1 MSRLYVI
8 GDKKTGVLFLK
19 TDPLRSVIIPTNAIR
34 AYAKAE
40 KITFEE
46 AFGRV
51 GSVAKFLTNKG
62 SKSPKY
68 PDSSPLFKAVGD
80 LIAGGE
86 TLSDADFCFVAD
98 LSAEASKGFDAKR
111 FSSGR
116 FSSGRFSSARFSS
129 GRFSSARFTSGRF
142 SSARFSSSPVM
153 DALSLLSAP
162 ESLGDTIPKAA
173 FTPRGG
179 AGKKAAAKKAPAKK
193 APAKKARAR
202 KAPARKAPAKR
213 PRT

>member
-19 TDPLRSVIIPTNAIR
+19 TDPLRTVIIPTKAIQ

-40 KITFEE
+40 KISFED

-62 SKSPKY
+62 SKNPKY

-86 TLSDADFCFVAD
+86 MLSDADFCFVAD
-98 LSAEASKGFDAKR
+98 LSAAASKGFDAKR

-142 SSARFSSSPVM
+142 SSARFSSGRFSSSPVM

-162 ESLGDTIPKAA
+162 ESAGDAIPEAV
-173 FTPRGG
+173 FTPRGA
-179 AGKKAAAKKAPAKK
+179 AGKKAPAKK
-193 APAKKARAR
+193 APAKKTRA
-202 KAPARKAPAKR
+202 KKAPAKKPTR
-213 PRT
+213 

>member
-19 TDPLRSVIIPTNAIR
+19 TDPLRTVIIPTKAIQ

-40 KITFEE
+40 KISFEE

-62 SKSPKY
+62 AKTPKY

-80 LIAGGE
+80 LIEGGE
-86 TLSDADFCFVAD
+86 MLLDADFCFVAD
-98 LSAEASKGFDAKR
+98 ISAAASKGFDAKR

-142 SSARFSSSPVM
+142 SSARFSSGRFSSSPVM

-162 ESLGDTIPKAA
+162 ESPGDKIPQAE
-173 FTPRGG
+173 FSPRGAG
-179 AGKKAAAKKAPAKK
+179 GKKAAAKKAPAKK
-193 APAKKARAR
+193 ARAK
-202 KAPARKAPAKR
+202 KAPAKK
-213 PRT
+213 PTK

>member
-19 TDPLRSVIIPTNAIR
+19 TDPLRSVIIPANAIR

-40 KITFEE
+40 KISFEE

-62 SKSPKY
+62 SKTPKY
-68 PDSSPLFKAVGD
+68 PDSSPLFKAVGE
-80 LIAGGE
+80 LIADGE
-86 TLSDADFCFVAD
+86 VLSDADFCFVAD
-98 LSAEASKGFDAKR
+98 LSAAASKGFDARR

-116 FSSGRFSSARFSS
+116 FS
-129 GRFSSARFTSGRF
+129 SGRF

-162 ESLGDTIPKAA
+162 EFPGDTIPEAT
-173 FTPRGG
+173 FTPRPA
-179 AGKKAAAKKAPAKK
+179 AGRKAPATTAPTTKARAKKAPA
-193 APAKKARAR
+193 R
-202 KAPARKAPAKR
+202 KRR
-213 PRT
+213 S

>member
-1 MSRLYVI
+1 
-8 GDKKTGVLFLK
+8 
-19 TDPLRSVIIPTNAIR
+19 
-34 AYAKAE
+34 
-40 KITFEE
+40 
-46 AFGRV
+46 V

-62 SKSPKY
+62 SKTPKY

-86 TLSDADFCFVAD
+86 MLSDADFCFVAD
-98 LSAEASKGFDAKR
+98 LSAAASKGFDAKR

-142 SSARFSSSPVM
+142 SSSPVV

-162 ESLGDTIPKAA
+162 ESPGDKIPQAE
-173 FTPRGG
+173 FTPRKSVG
-179 AGKKAAAKKAPAKK
+179 KKAPAKK
-193 APAKKARAR
+193 ARAKKARAR
-202 KAPARKAPAKR
+202 KAPAKS

>member
-19 TDPLRSVIIPTNAIR
+19 TDPLRTVIIPTKAIQ

-40 KITFEE
+40 KISFEE

-62 SKSPKY
+62 SKTPKY

-98 LSAEASKGFDAKR
+98 LSAAASKGFDAKR

-129 GRFSSARFTSGRF
+129 GRFSS
-142 SSARFSSSPVM
+142 SPVM

-162 ESLGDTIPKAA
+162 ESLGDTIPEATFA
-173 FTPRGG
+173 PRGK
-179 AGKKAAAKKAPAKK
+179 AGKKAPVKKAPAKK
-193 APAKKARAR
+193 APAKKPRAK
-202 KAPARKAPAKR
+202 KAAAKR
-213 PRT
+213 PAK

>member
-19 TDPLRSVIIPTNAIR
+19 TDPLRTVIIPTKAIQ

-40 KITFEE
+40 KISFDE

-98 LSAEASKGFDAKR
+98 LSAAASKGFDAKR

-142 SSARFSSSPVM
+142 SSARFSSGRFSSSPVM
-153 DALSLLSAP
+153 DALSLLSTP
-162 ESLGDTIPKAA
+162 ESLGDTIPEAA
-173 FTPRGG
+173 FAPRG
-179 AGKKAAAKKAPAKK
+179 AAAKKGSAKKAPAKK
-193 APAKKARAR
+193 APAKKARA
-202 KAPARKAPAKR
+202 KKAPAKT
-213 PRT
+213 PAK

>member
-19 TDPLRSVIIPTNAIR
+19 TDPLRSVIIPANAIR

-40 KITFEE
+40 KISFEE

-62 SKSPKY
+62 SKTPKY
-68 PDSSPLFKAVGD
+68 PDSSPLFKAVGE
-80 LIAGGE
+80 LIADGE
-86 TLSDADFCFVAD
+86 VLSDADFCFVAD
-98 LSAEASKGFDAKR
+98 LSAAASKGFDARR

-129 GRFSSARFTSGRF
+129 GRFSSARF
-142 SSARFSSSPVM
+142 SSSPVM

-162 ESLGDTIPKAA
+162 ESPGDTIPEAT
-173 FTPRGG
+173 FTPRPA
-179 AGKKAAAKKAPAKK
+179 AGRKAPATTAPTTKARAKKAPAT
-193 APAKKARAR
+193 
-202 KAPARKAPAKR
+202 KR
-213 PRT
+213 RT

>member
-98 LSAEASKGFDAKR
+98 LSAAASKGFDARR

-142 SSARFSSSPVM
+142 SSARFSSGRFSSSPVM

-162 ESLGDTIPKAA
+162 DSPGDTIPEAS
-173 FTPRGG
+173 FTPRRA
-179 AGKKAAAKKAPAKK
+179 AGRKAPAKKAAAKKAPARKARAKK
-193 APAKKARAR
+193 APAKKPR
-202 KAPARKAPAKR
+202 K
-213 PRT
+213 

>member
-8 GDKKTGVLFLK
+8 GDRKTGVLFLK
-19 TDPLRSVIIPTNAIR
+19 TDPLRTVIIPTKAIQ
-34 AYAKAE
+34 AYAKSE
-40 KITFEE
+40 KISFEE

-62 SKSPKY
+62 SKTPKY

-86 TLSDADFCFVAD
+86 TLSDVDFCFVAD
-98 LSAEASKGFDAKR
+98 LSPAASKGFDAKR

-116 FSSGRFSSARFSS
+116 FSSGRFSSGRFSS
-129 GRFSSARFTSGRF
+129 GRFSSARF
-142 SSARFSSSPVM
+142 SSARSASNPVM

-162 ESLGDTIPKAA
+162 QSPGDKIPQAE
-173 FTPRGG
+173 FTPRGA
-179 AGKKAAAKKAPAKK
+179 AGKK
-193 APAKKARAR
+193 APAKKARA
-202 KAPARKAPAKR
+202 KKAPAKT
-213 PRT
+213 PTK

>member
-19 TDPLRSVIIPTNAIR
+19 TDPLRSVIIPSNAIR

-62 SKSPKY
+62 SKKPKY

-98 LSAEASKGFDAKR
+98 LSAAASKGFDAKR

-129 GRFSSARFTSGRF
+129 GRFSSARFTAG
-142 SSARFSSSPVM
+142 RFSSSPMM
-153 DALSLLSAP
+153 DALSLLSTP
-162 ESLGDTIPKAA
+162 DPQGDTIPEAR
-173 FTPRGG
+173 FTPRP
-179 AGKKAAAKKAPAKK
+179 AAKT
-193 APAKKARAR
+193 
-202 KAPARKAPAKR
+202 APARKARAKKTPAKKAGAR
-213 PRT
+213 KPGK

>member
-1 MSRLYVI
+1 MARLYVI

-19 TDPLRSVIIPTNAIR
+19 TDPLRTVIIPTKAIQ
-34 AYAKAE
+34 AYAKTE
-40 KITFEE
+40 RITFEE

-62 SKSPKY
+62 SKTPKY

-86 TLSDADFCFVAD
+86 MLSDADFCFVAD
-98 LSAEASKGFDAKR
+98 LSAAASKGFDAKR

-142 SSARFSSSPVM
+142 SSSPVV

-162 ESLGDTIPKAA
+162 ESPGDKIPQAE
-173 FTPRGG
+173 FTPRKSVG
-179 AGKKAAAKKAPAKK
+179 KKAPAKK
-193 APAKKARAR
+193 ARAKKARAR
-202 KAPARKAPAKR
+202 KAPAKS

>member
-19 TDPLRSVIIPTNAIR
+19 TDPLRTVIIPTKAIR

-40 KITFEE
+40 KISFEE

-62 SKSPKY
+62 SQKPKY

-86 TLSDADFCFVAD
+86 MLSDADFCFVAD
-98 LSAEASKGFDAKR
+98 LSAAASKGFDARR

-142 SSARFSSSPVM
+142 SSARFSSGRFSSSPIV

-162 ESLGDTIPKAA
+162 ESAGDAIPEAS
-173 FTPRGG
+173 FTPRGA
-179 AGKKAAAKKAPAKK
+179 AGKKATAKK
-193 APAKKARAR
+193 APAKKARA
-202 KAPARKAPAKR
+202 KKAPAKR
-213 PRT
+213 PTK